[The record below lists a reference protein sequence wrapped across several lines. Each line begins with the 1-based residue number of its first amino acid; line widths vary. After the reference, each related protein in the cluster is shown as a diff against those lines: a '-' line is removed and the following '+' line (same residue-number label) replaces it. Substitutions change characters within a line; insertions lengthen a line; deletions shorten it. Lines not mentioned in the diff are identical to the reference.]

1 MKASA
6 RNQFVGKIK
15 EVTKGVVTTKVV
27 VDVNGVDVISVITL
41 DAADD
46 LDLKVGDEV
55 TALVKATDVIV
66 LK

>member
-6 RNQFVGKIK
+6 RNQFTGKIK

-27 VDVNGVDVISVITL
+27 VDVNGVDVVSVITL
-41 DAADD
+41 DAAND

-55 TALVKATDVIV
+55 TALIKATDVIV